1 MSELRFRYLKTRM
14 EQGVVIVTLTP
25 ARLEGDSMAQSIVE
39 EMQAAVALSGVDKVV
54 VDLEHLQYL
63 TSANFRPFLSLRKHL
78 MEKGG
83 RMVLCN
89 LSDPVLQIF
98 QVTRLIRSTGS
109 ATVFFEVQP
118 DVASAIAFL
127 LSAPENPSSPGA

>member
-1 MSELRFRYLKTRM
+1 MSELRFRYLKTSM
-14 EQGVVIVTLTP
+14 DHGVLVATLSP
-25 ARLEGDSMAQSIVE
+25 ARLEGDAMAQSIVE
-39 EMQAAVALSGVDKVV
+39 EMQAAIALAGADKVV
-54 VDLEHLQYL
+54 VDLEHVQYL

-83 RMVLCN
+83 RMALCN

-109 ATVFFEVQP
+109 ATVVFEVQP
-118 DVASAIAFL
+118 DIASAVAFL
-127 LSAPENPSSPGA
+127 LSAPESPSAPGA